1 MSKRERLTELIDG
14 FVFGTQIAV
23 NSIEWNSAKVKE
35 LADYLIANGVIVP
48 PCKVGDTVYVIYN
61 GYVTCAYVL
70 SFYIDKDGGMFDLCI
85 KTKEE
90 YALGLK
96 KVIDKNYT
104 FSDIFL
110 TREEAEKALKEK
122 GEKR

>member
-1 MSKRERLTELIDG
+1 MTCKNCFNYEICKRYEKLFHKYITGLIKADRDCKD
-14 FVFGTQIAV
+14 FQDR
-23 NSIEWNSAKVKE
+23 SLWVK
-35 LADYLIANGVIVP
+35 L
-48 PCKVGDTVYVIYN
+48 PCKAGDTVYVIYD

-70 SFYIDKDGGMFDLCI
+70 AFYIDKDGGMFDLCI

-90 YALGLK
+90 YAVGFK

-110 TREEAEKALKEK
+110 TQEEAERALKDRS
-122 GEKR
+122 GE

>member
-1 MSKRERLTELIDG
+1 MTCRDCIHFKACDEMART
-14 FVFGTQIAV
+14 T
-23 NSIEWNSAKVKE
+23 
-35 LADYLIANGVIVP
+35 GVDEFNTMYAEKCEDFSDRSLWAQL
-48 PCKVGDTVYVIYN
+48 PCRVGDTVYVIYD

-70 SFYIDKDGGMFDLCI
+70 AFYIDKDGGMFDLCI

-90 YALGLK
+90 YAVGFK

-110 TREEAEKALKEK
+110 SHEEAERALVE
-122 GEKR
+122 RRD